1 MFLVSCSAFLW
12 RFVAWNCIHFFIH
25 FFYIISIF
33 GIKRCRLLYFMK
45 NFSRS
50 LELSQP
56 RPGVRNTCRAWHHD
70 ASNISDDPPV
80 LGCTLH
86 YCLQISMLFVT
97 NWKNSIHE
105 SSSADEQNHCCNETN
120 THNRR
125 QSDGQHLPPK
135 IFYRKKYN
143 NKFSALVLI

>member
-12 RFVAWNCIHFFIH
+12 RFVAWNCIHFLYS
-25 FFYIISIF
+25 FFLHHINIWNQKVLISVFYEEFLPITW
-33 GIKRCRLLYFMK
+33 IK
-45 NFSRS
+45 
-50 LELSQP
+50 P
-56 RPGVRNTCRAWHHD
+56 RPGVRNMCRAWHHD
-70 ASNISDDPPV
+70 ASNISDGPPV

-86 YCLQISMLFVT
+86 YCLWISMIFVT

-105 SSSADEQNHCCNETN
+105 SSSADEQNRCCNETN

-143 NKFSALVLI
+143 NKFSVLVLI